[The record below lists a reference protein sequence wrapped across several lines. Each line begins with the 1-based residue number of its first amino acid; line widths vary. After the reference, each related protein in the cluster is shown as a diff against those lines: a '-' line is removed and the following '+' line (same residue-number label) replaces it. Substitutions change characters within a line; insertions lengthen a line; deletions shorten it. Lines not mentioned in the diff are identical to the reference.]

1 MFKHMAKS
9 RKRTLLIAAA
19 VFLFCVAVMVAMN
32 TLMPP
37 SFFADTSPLRADG
50 SEVNTP
56 FFFGAV
62 IALVVILWAL
72 FAKKRQQPEAEPQA
86 QADGGV
92 EIGTSLALAA
102 LGDGHMGASAGGP
115 AIPRRKPP
123 AHVPIRG
130 SGFEPPRDP
139 SLGVRPC
146 SAGRKPEPPPAKPQD
161 VAEKLRLL
169 EAIARLPDVRFQKVL
184 EARQKIADG
193 ELETPEAIDETCRRL
208 LEELGL

>member
-1 MFKHMAKS
+1 MLSKKMQALVLFS
-9 RKRTLLIAAA
+9 LSF
-19 VFLFCVAVMVAMN
+19 VFLGALLALN
-32 TLMPP
+32 IWAPEE
-37 SFFADTSPLRADG
+37 FFKDTSRLRADG
-50 SEVNTP
+50 GEVN
-56 FFFGAV
+56 FILLIGALAFLAAAAYV
-62 IALVVILWAL
+62 L
-72 FAKKRQQPEAEPQA
+72 FTKKRQPEAEPKV

-92 EIGTSLALAA
+92 EIGTSLALAV

-130 SGFEPPRDP
+130 SGFEPPCDP